1 MRMREH
7 PLSPEV
13 VEEFVRSV
21 VSEDLHARRVLS
33 LANATLGVIHAAS
46 LAVATVGRALAQAR
60 GLEPKHAIKQVDR
73 LLSNT
78 GVNVWELFASW
89 VPMVLA
95 QRTEAVVA
103 LDWTDF
109 EPDDH
114 STVCLYL
121 LTKHGRATPLLWH
134 TALKSGLAGNR
145 NEAENLVLR
154 RLREVLPAGIKVTVL
169 ADRGFG
175 DVELY
180 ELLKAELGFDFVIRF
195 RECIHVEDAKGVVRT
210 AAEWVPLSG
219 RATALKNATVT
230 ARRYRLTAVVVV
242 KAPGMKD
249 AWCLATSLAASAS
262 EVVKLYGRRF
272 SIEES
277 FRDAKDWRFGM
288 GLSSARLK
296 DPDRRDRL
304 LLVSAMAVAL
314 LTLLGAAAEDTG
326 LDRTLKANT
335 VTRRTHSLFNQGLYF
350 YGALPMMK
358 EHRFEPLMR
367 RFGELVLEQMFFRE
381 VYAVL

>member
-1 MRMREH
+1 MREH

-114 STVCLYL
+114 STICLSL

-145 NEAENLVLR
+145 NEAEDLVLR
-154 RLREVLPAGIKVTVL
+154 RLREVLPEGVKVTVL

-195 RECIHVEDAKGVVRT
+195 RECIHVEDGKGVVRT

-219 RATALKNATVT
+219 RATTLKNARVT
-230 ARRYRLTAVVVV
+230 ARRYGLSAVVVV

-249 AWCLATSLAASAS
+249 AWCLATSLVASAT

-296 DPDRRDRL
+296 DPERRDRL

-335 VTRRTHSLFNQGLYF
+335 VARRTHSLFNQGLYF

-367 RFGELVLEQMFFRE
+367 RFGELVLAQMFFRE